1 MPSPDLSVALSK
13 NPLFSKLD
21 PEQLDRLIESGNRQR
36 YPADQW
42 ITHYGSSWPYLFY
55 VEAGLVEALKESPEG
70 RSLVIMELEKGMVF
84 WGIGFFKDGVG
95 MPVAFIAK
103 ENSRLLLWSRD
114 QLLPLLL
121 DNGFLSWELS
131 KLMVERMLRAS
142 EIVEELAFQPVAAR
156 LALFLLEQFGDRAG
170 DTVTRDL
177 TLDEMAARIGSTR
190 EMVCRQLYK
199 LADKGMIQINRTEL
213 KITNLRSLQ
222 DAAESWK
229 GGDR

>member
-1 MPSPDLSVALSK
+1 MASTNLSVELAK
-13 NPLFSKLD
+13 NPLFSKLET
-21 PEQLDRLIESGNRQR
+21 EQLERLIESGNPQN
-36 YPADQW
+36 YPAGQW

-55 VEAGLVEALKESPEG
+55 VEEGLVEALKESPEG

-131 KLMVERMLRAS
+131 RMMVERMLRAS